1 VGAVEID
8 LGEGLRLAARWRSP
22 APPRIDEPSMVAFR
36 ADRVA
41 VRPSSDQASGDG
53 VPGEVAAAVFLGTCF
68 NYIIQSGAVQ
78 VQAEGAIDHPID
90 RGQRVRLYV
99 PPEHCHAF
107 SAPGEA

>member
-1 VGAVEID
+1 
-8 LGEGLRLAARWRSP
+8 
-22 APPRIDEPSMVAFR
+22 MVAFR